1 MILAWT
7 VDLDTG
13 AGTVAS
19 IPDTTVSCV
28 RADNFTAG
36 SQEFT
41 AKDEDDDEDNGAL
54 VMKPSSTSMG
64 MIAVAG
70 MAMFL

>member
-7 VDLDTG
+7 VDLDSGIG
-13 AGTVAS
+13 AIAS

-28 RADNFTAG
+28 RADNFTDG

-41 AKDEDDDEDNGAL
+41 AKDEDDDKDNGAL
-54 VMKPSSTSMG
+54 VMKPSMG
-64 MIAVAG
+64 MIAAVG